1 MITTRS
7 MMRDEHA
14 CDVRSGFANGNG
26 TMTWAGCELGESI
39 LVKSHQPA
47 FTVAGTSPDRK
58 SVSGNVSHDMCISEK
73 LWEVAGMERSCWVF
87 GLKIFPG
94 ETAAEPRSG
103 VPTCHRRAN
112 TLSDEAITRCNQG
125 FGKLASK
132 SKHGH

>member
-7 MMRDEHA
+7 MNASGYA
-14 CDVRSGFANGNG
+14 CDVRSGFANGNE

-39 LVKSHQPA
+39 LVMVNHPPV
-47 FTVAGTSPDRK
+47 TVAGTNPDRK
-58 SVSGNVSHDMCISEK
+58 SVSGNVSHDMCIGEK
-73 LWEVAGMERSCWVF
+73 LWEVAGMERSCWVLGF
-87 GLKIFPG
+87 KIFPG

-112 TLSDEAITRCNQG
+112 TLSEEMITRCNRG